1 MGASS
6 EDMVTLWLSGSH
18 PFPVMPEAQDNP
30 LSQRGGGAVAPSVP
44 QKCVIFLFKLGKNV
58 KTSFAIESFDSL
70 GTQDTSCG

>member
-18 PFPVMPEAQDNP
+18 PFPVMPEARDNP
-30 LSQRGGGAVAPSVP
+30 LSRGGGAVAKSVP
-44 QKCVIFLFKLGKNV
+44 QKRVIFLFKLGKNV